1 MNDLILE
8 NKIDCLFLSETWL
21 NTNTP
26 VFLTKASP
34 PDITFLYSIRTDIKG
49 GGTASIT
56 LNSLSSKEIVLP
68 PGDII
73 RRHGVNFHSFADDTQ
88 LYIVVSPE
96 DTSPLDKL
104 NNCILDIKSWMAEN
118 FLHLIQDKTEVLI
131 IGLEAMREKL
141 LARLYNLKPSQCGP
155 GPHL

>member
-56 LNSLSSKEIVLP
+56 
-68 PGDII
+68 GDII

-141 LARLYNLKPSQCGP
+141 LARLYNLKPSQCRP